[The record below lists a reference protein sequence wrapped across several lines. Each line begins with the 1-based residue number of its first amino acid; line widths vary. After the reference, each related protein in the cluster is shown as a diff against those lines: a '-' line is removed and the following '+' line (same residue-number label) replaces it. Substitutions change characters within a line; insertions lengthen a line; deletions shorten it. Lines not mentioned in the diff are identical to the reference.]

1 MWIPKRIIYLISAPI
16 CFWSFIVFLISAVL
30 TFDDTVLLGLNFY
43 TSYLEFF
50 PILLLCIAG
59 CGAHIIIG
67 LATFYQKDKQWRY
80 Q

>member
-16 CFWSFIVFLISAVL
+16 CFWSFLVFLISIVL
-30 TFDDTVLLGLNFY
+30 TFNDTVLFGLNFY
-43 TSYLEFF
+43 TSYTEFF

-59 CGAHIIIG
+59 CSAHIIIG
-67 LATFYQKDKQWRY
+67 LATFYQHDKQWRY

>member
-1 MWIPKRIIYLISAPI
+1 MWIPNRIIYLISAPI

-43 TSYLEFF
+43 ASYLEFF
-50 PILLLCIAG
+50 PILLLCITGG
-59 CGAHIIIG
+59 CAHIIIG
-67 LATFYQKDKQWRY
+67 LAAFYQQDKQWRY

>member
-1 MWIPKRIIYLISAPI
+1 MWVPKRIIYLISAPI
-16 CFWSFIVFLISAVL
+16 CFWSSIVFLISAVL
-30 TFDDTVLLGLNFY
+30 TFDDTVLFGWNFY
-43 TSYLEFF
+43 TSYIDFF

-59 CGAHIIIG
+59 CCAHIIIG

>member
-1 MWIPKRIIYLISAPI
+1 MWVPKRIIYLIAAPF
-16 CFWSFIVFLISAVL
+16 CLWSVVAFLIYVVL
-30 TFDDTVLLGLNFY
+30 TFDNTVLFGWNFY

-59 CGAHIIIG
+59 CAAHIIIG